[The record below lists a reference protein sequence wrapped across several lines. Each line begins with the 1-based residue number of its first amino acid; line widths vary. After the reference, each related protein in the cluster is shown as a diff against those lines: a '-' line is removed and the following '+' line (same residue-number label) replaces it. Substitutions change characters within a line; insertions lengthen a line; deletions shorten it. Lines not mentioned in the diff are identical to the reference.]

1 MASMGTGE
9 YRYEIVENFCKL
21 PDGMSFG
28 RVTGV
33 GVDSRERVHVCQQ
46 LVDPPILVFDREGR
60 YLSSWGSG
68 RIGEP
73 HTIYVSPDDVF
84 YLADRGDHVVATLTL
99 DGDTLVEMGSRK
111 QPSDTGAEE
120 DEAEVLRAGGP
131 FNRPTHLVPSPSGD
145 LYVSDGYRN
154 CRVHR
159 FSAEGKLIRS
169 WGEPG
174 GPEPGQIFSP
184 HCLWVDSQ
192 GLVYVCDRKNDRIQV
207 FSAEGDFVTQWTD
220 VPGATDISMVDDE
233 TVYVCER
240 QGDSGNW
247 ISVRDKTGKVLARW
261 DAPRCHQICVDTHG
275 DIFMVVSTGI
285 SKALR
290 QR

>member
-1 MASMGTGE
+1 M
-9 YRYEIVENFCKL
+9 
-21 PDGMSFG
+21 
-28 RVTGV
+28 
-33 GVDSRERVHVCQQ
+33 
-46 LVDPPILVFDREGR
+46 
-60 YLSSWGSG
+60 
-68 RIGEP
+68 
-73 HTIYVSPDDVF
+73 
-84 YLADRGDHVVATLTL
+84 ATLTL
-99 DGDTLVEMGSRK
+99 EGDPLVEMGSRSSPRTRAPRRTRRRSCEPAA
-111 QPSDTGAEE
+111 PSTA
-120 DEAEVLRAGGP
+120 
-131 FNRPTHLVPSPSGD
+131 PTHLVPSPSGD

-159 FSAEGKLIRS
+159 FSADGKLIRS

-174 GPEPGQIFSP
+174 GPEPGHIFSP
-184 HCLWVDSQ
+184 HCLWVDGQ

-220 VPGATDISMVDDE
+220 VLGATDISMVDDE

-247 ISVRDKTGKVLARW
+247 ISVRDKTGKILARW

-275 DIFMVVSTGI
+275 DIFMVVGTGI
-285 SKALR
+285 AKAVR